1 MTNAGIDFDLKS
13 IDILKNDLVCQG
25 KTINGCSI
33 RVVDDFNRDLG
44 QMKVGNIQF
53 KGEFLCKGY
62 LNKDNKDLFADGWLC
77 TGDIGFLSGQNLY
90 IVGRKKD
97 MFFMHG
103 KNIYMRDIEQII
115 FERYGVRSAACGEN
129 NAMEEKSKIYLFMEL
144 EISSAEYTK
153 KKKEIIMFIQ
163 GETGIKLSDV
173 IFKDD
178 MFMTQ
183 VGKFSKAEL
192 LKKYKKQNCPEV
204 NS

>member
-1 MTNAGIDFDLKS
+1 
-13 IDILKNDLVCQG
+13 
-25 KTINGCSI
+25 
-33 RVVDDFNRDLG
+33 
-44 QMKVGNIQF
+44 
-53 KGEFLCKGY
+53 
-62 LNKDNKDLFADGWLC
+62 
-77 TGDIGFLSGQNLY
+77 
-90 IVGRKKD
+90 
-97 MFFMHG
+97 
-103 KNIYMRDIEQII
+103 
-115 FERYGVRSAACGEN
+115 
-129 NAMEEKSKIYLFMEL
+129 MEEKSKIYLFMEL

-204 NS
+204 NSYIIFNSRMPFQPFLFMTSAS

>member
-1 MTNAGIDFDLKS
+1 MDQE
-13 IDILKNDLVCQG
+13 KN
-25 KTINGCSI
+25 
-33 RVVDDFNRDLG
+33 
-44 QMKVGNIQF
+44 
-53 KGEFLCKGY
+53 
-62 LNKDNKDLFADGWLC
+62 
-77 TGDIGFLSGQNLY
+77 
-90 IVGRKKD
+90 
-97 MFFMHG
+97 
-103 KNIYMRDIEQII
+103 
-115 FERYGVRSAACGEN
+115 RSAACGEN

>member
-1 MTNAGIDFDLKS
+1 MERITLWKKIENIFIYGIR
-13 IDILKNDLVCQG
+13 N
-25 KTINGCSI
+25 
-33 RVVDDFNRDLG
+33 
-44 QMKVGNIQF
+44 
-53 KGEFLCKGY
+53 
-62 LNKDNKDLFADGWLC
+62 
-77 TGDIGFLSGQNLY
+77 
-90 IVGRKKD
+90 
-97 MFFMHG
+97 FFCG
-103 KNIYMRDIEQII
+103 IY
-115 FERYGVRSAACGEN
+115 
-129 NAMEEKSKIYLFMEL
+129 
-144 EISSAEYTK
+144 K

>member
-1 MTNAGIDFDLKS
+1 MA
-13 IDILKNDLVCQG
+13 V
-25 KTINGCSI
+25 NG
-33 RVVDDFNRDLG
+33 F
-44 QMKVGNIQF
+44 
-53 KGEFLCKGY
+53 
-62 LNKDNKDLFADGWLC
+62 
-77 TGDIGFLSGQNLY
+77 
-90 IVGRKKD
+90 GRKKD